1 MDLFYVLSLCLARLG
16 FRVVVDPNL
25 PYYGEVKG
33 NLVVVQENQD
43 VETLAHEAV
52 HVAQVLYQ
60 RHGIG
65 PCLFTLNPLEVNPD
79 LRGNLGDLQH
89 IWDAVRSYPPEL
101 WGVEM
106 AAYCLEKHPEKV
118 LSLLRSLAQEAK
130 DKNILL

>member
-1 MDLFYVLSLCLARLG
+1 MDLFYQISLCLARLG
-16 FRVVVDPNL
+16 FMVVVDPKL
-25 PYYGEVKG
+25 PHYGEVKG
-33 NLVVVQENQD
+33 NLVVVLEYND

-79 LRGNLGDLQH
+79 LRGNLSDLQH

-106 AAYCLEKHPEKV
+106 AAYCLEMYPEKV
-118 LSLLRSLAQEAK
+118 LSLLRALAQEVE
-130 DKNILL
+130 DKKIII

>member
-1 MDLFYVLSLCLARLG
+1 MDLFYVLTLCLARLG

-25 PYYGEVKG
+25 PYYGEVIG
-33 NLVVVQENQD
+33 DLVVVQENRD

-52 HVAQVLYQ
+52 HVAQALYQ

-65 PCLFTLNPLEVNPD
+65 PCLFTLNPLQVNQD
-79 LRGNLGDLQH
+79 LKGNLTHLQH

-106 AAYCLEKHPEKV
+106 AAYCLEMYPEKV
-118 LSLLRSLAQEAK
+118 LSLLRALAQEAE
-130 DKNILL
+130 DKKITL